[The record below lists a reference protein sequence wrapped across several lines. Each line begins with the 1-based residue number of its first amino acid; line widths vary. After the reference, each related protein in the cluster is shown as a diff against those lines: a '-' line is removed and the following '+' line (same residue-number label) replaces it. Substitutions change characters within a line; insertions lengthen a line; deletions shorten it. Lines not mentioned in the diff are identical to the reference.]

1 MYAQS
6 NEAYDA
12 DRISN
17 YPGYKELLEDLKA
30 RHPNWNFTLF
40 YTDLDWNQVIKNE
53 TTAYHGR
60 NVVPASKGSSWICS
74 VCGNTPRGGSSWRCA
89 SETAVKYLNK
99 LKR

>member
-1 MYAQS
+1 MKNRIKAFLAILILLIYILFNLIWTSSTVYAQS

-12 DRISN
+12 DKIAN

-53 TTAYHGR
+53 RIHQ
-60 NVVPASKGSSWICS
+60 
-74 VCGNTPRGGSSWRCA
+74 
-89 SETAVKYLNK
+89 
-99 LKR
+99 KRI